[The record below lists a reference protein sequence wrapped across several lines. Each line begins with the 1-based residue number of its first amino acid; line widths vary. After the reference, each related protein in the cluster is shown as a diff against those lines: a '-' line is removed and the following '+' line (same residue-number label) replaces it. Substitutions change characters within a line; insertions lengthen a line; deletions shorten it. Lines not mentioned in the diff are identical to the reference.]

1 VLAVSVSFM
10 LIIGLII
17 VVIGV
22 LFVSAKTE
30 KPIFDPLARESFMG
44 FLMDSARAKNIMIW
58 FIVVIFTQLLLQ
70 INSKFGYGAFGHIIF
85 GKYNTPKEE
94 KKIFM
99 FLDLNSSTTIA
110 EQLGDEKYHE
120 LLKDFFSDITNPI
133 LDNKGEIYQYVG
145 DEVIV
150 AWKYEDGIENR
161 QCVKCFY
168 DIKLSIQ
175 RKNETYLRRYGLVPA
190 FKAGI
195 HCGNV
200 VAGEVGIIKR
210 DITYSGDVLNTTSRI
225 LSMCK
230 VFNAEVI
237 SSADLVKELLIAE
250 HYSAR
255 SLGSIKLRGK
265 EKEIPLS
272 ALKPLHPIGASAS

>member
-1 VLAVSVSFM
+1 
-10 LIIGLII
+10 
-17 VVIGV
+17 VV
-22 LFVSAKTE
+22 T
-30 KPIFDPLARESFMG
+30 
-44 FLMDSARAKNIMIW
+44 
-58 FIVVIFTQLLLQ
+58 FTQLLLQ
-70 INSKFGYGAFGHIIF
+70 INSKFGHGAFGNIIF

-99 FLDLNSSTTIA
+99 FLDLNSSTTMA

-133 LDNKGEIYQYVG
+133 VDNKGEIYQYVG

-161 QCVKCFY
+161 QCVKCFF
-168 DIKLSIQ
+168 DIKKSIQ
-175 RKNETYLRRYGLVPA
+175 KKKEKYIRRYGLIPS

-200 VAGEVGIIKR
+200 VAGEIGIIKR

-225 LSMCK
+225 LGMCK
-230 VFNAEVI
+230 EFNAEVI
-237 SSADLVKELLIAE
+237 SSAELVKELFLTN
-250 HYSAR
+250 HYTAKP
-255 SLGSIKLRGK
+255 LGSIKLRGK
-265 EKEIPLS
+265 EKEVLLS
-272 ALKPLHPIGASAS
+272 ALSLQ